1 MTKSDLINLVA
12 SKANIT
18 RLKAEAVVNTIFD
31 SMVETLKDGH
41 RIEIRGFGSFVNRE
55 YEAREGRNPRTGKPI
70 QVADKKLP
78 FFKVGKELKEELNSS
93 DDISQ
98 TQS

>member
-31 SMVETLKDGH
+31 SMVETLKEGH

-55 YEAREGRNPRTGKPI
+55 YEAREGRNPRTGEMI
-70 QVADKKLP
+70 QVQGKKLP
-78 FFKVGKELKEELNSS
+78 FFKVGKELREELN
-93 DDISQ
+93 DEK
-98 TQS
+98 